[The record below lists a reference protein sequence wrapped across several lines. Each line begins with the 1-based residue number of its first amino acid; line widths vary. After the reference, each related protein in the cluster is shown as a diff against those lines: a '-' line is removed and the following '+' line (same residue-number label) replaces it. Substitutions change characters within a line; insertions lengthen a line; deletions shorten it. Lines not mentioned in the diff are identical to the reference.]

1 MSANRCGAFLMAT
14 ESRLGSDADR
24 GTIHPAIAFP
34 IPSAVCFE
42 SISKFVFLNN
52 SGEGVM
58 KTYAGILIGID
69 DYKFFQ
75 PLSYA
80 KQDAQGVK
88 NYLVEKAGFTPNRCV
103 LLTETASRRD
113 SHSPYPTRDNL
124 VWAIDDICRNRLHAG
139 DVLWFF
145 FSGYGVSW
153 EGEDYLMPIEGN
165 PEDIPGTGISMRSLY
180 STLQSCPAEQIVVF
194 LDMNRATG
202 TSADETI
209 GVDTISLAREMEI
222 PTVISCQHNQ
232 FSRETAALQHGFF
245 TTTLLEA
252 LKAGR
257 GHTLETLAQYMGDR
271 LPQLCEEHFRPA
283 QHPMFSVHPLVKFP
297 QPILPELGPSVPEQ
311 NWAAAVPLSAG
322 KANLEPSEETPPQNA
337 PPPTNQTVPPAIA
350 PPTTSSGNGVSTN
363 GDTNNAK
370 TSKPSQ
376 PPTATPKPPPPRE
389 EKSNTVGKLLFWGGI
404 LALILL
410 LGVLLRTI
418 LSVMQG
424 TTPEPQ
430 VVESLPTVTDEAPQA
445 METTTIP
452 PTQEQPE
459 AATTEDT
466 EAATPEDTE
475 AATTEDTEAV
485 TTEDTEAATTEDTE
499 AATSEDTEAA
509 TTEDTEAANAGDEE
523 AETTTAADDRT
534 QPLSATP
541 ASEGA
546 AERGDREPL
555 DRARLSLE
563 NTQASQFTQAI
574 AQARQVPENDPL
586 YDQAQEQITRWG
598 EVILDIA
605 MGRAKQG
612 NYEGAIAAAKLVPP
626 DREQLKA
633 QVQEVLPVWEQQ
645 YKLEQANRQRL
656 LEAQKLVK
664 PAQASTYS
672 KAIAIASQIPAGQPQ
687 YEQARALINRWS
699 DKIFDI
705 AQYRARRRRFSAA
718 IQAAQLIP
726 ENTTAYPAAQEAIEK
741 WEQRRR

>member
-1 MSANRCGAFLMAT
+1 
-14 ESRLGSDADR
+14 
-24 GTIHPAIAFP
+24 
-34 IPSAVCFE
+34 
-42 SISKFVFLNN
+42 
-52 SGEGVM
+52 M
-58 KTYAGILIGID
+58 KTYAGIFIGID

-80 KQDAQGVK
+80 KQDAQAVK
-88 NYLVEKAGFTPNRCV
+88 NYLVEKAGFTPDRCA
-103 LLTETASRRD
+103 LLTETASRGDR
-113 SHSPYPTRDNL
+113 HSPYPTRDNL

-257 GHTLETLAQYMGDR
+257 ANTLETLAQYMGDR
-271 LPQLCEEHFRPA
+271 LPQLCEEHFRPP
-283 QHPMFSVHPLVKFP
+283 QHPMFSVHPLVKFT
-297 QPILPELGPSVPEQ
+297 QPILPELGPTVPEQ
-311 NWAAAVPLSAG
+311 NWAATVPLSAG

-410 LGVLLRTI
+410 LGVLLRTL
-418 LSVMQG
+418 LSMMQG

-430 VVESLPTVTDEAPQA
+430 VVEPLPALRDEAPQA

-452 PTQEQPE
+452 PAQEQP
-459 AATTEDT
+459 
-466 EAATPEDTE
+466 
-475 AATTEDTEAV
+475 
-485 TTEDTEAATTEDTE
+485 
-499 AATSEDTEAA
+499 EAA

-546 AERGDREPL
+546 AESGDREPL

-586 YDQAQEQITRWG
+586 YDEAQEQITRWG

-687 YEQARALINRWS
+687 YEQARALIDRWS

-726 ENTTAYPAAQEAIEK
+726 ENTTAYPAAQDAIEK

>member
-1 MSANRCGAFLMAT
+1 M
-14 ESRLGSDADR
+14 
-24 GTIHPAIAFP
+24 
-34 IPSAVCFE
+34 
-42 SISKFVFLNN
+42 
-52 SGEGVM
+52 
-58 KTYAGILIGID
+58 
-69 DYKFFQ
+69 
-75 PLSYA
+75 
-80 KQDAQGVK
+80 
-88 NYLVEKAGFTPNRCV
+88 
-103 LLTETASRRD
+103 
-113 SHSPYPTRDNL
+113 
-124 VWAIDDICRNRLHAG
+124 
-139 DVLWFF
+139 
-145 FSGYGVSW
+145 
-153 EGEDYLMPIEGN
+153 
-165 PEDIPGTGISMRSLY
+165 
-180 STLQSCPAEQIVVF
+180 
-194 LDMNRATG
+194 
-202 TSADETI
+202 
-209 GVDTISLAREMEI
+209 
-222 PTVISCQHNQ
+222 
-232 FSRETAALQHGFF
+232 
-245 TTTLLEA
+245 
-252 LKAGR
+252 
-257 GHTLETLAQYMGDR
+257 
-271 LPQLCEEHFRPA
+271 
-283 QHPMFSVHPLVKFP
+283 
-297 QPILPELGPSVPEQ
+297 
-311 NWAAAVPLSAG
+311 
-322 KANLEPSEETPPQNA
+322 
-337 PPPTNQTVPPAIA
+337 
-350 PPTTSSGNGVSTN
+350 
-363 GDTNNAK
+363 
-370 TSKPSQ
+370 
-376 PPTATPKPPPPRE
+376 
-389 EKSNTVGKLLFWGGI
+389 
-404 LALILL
+404 
-410 LGVLLRTI
+410 
-418 LSVMQG
+418 MQG

-430 VVESLPTVTDEAPQA
+430 VVEPLPALRDEAPQA

-452 PTQEQPE
+452 PAQEQPE
-459 AATTEDT
+459 AA
-466 EAATPEDTE
+466 
-475 AATTEDTEAV
+475 

-499 AATSEDTEAA
+499 AATTEDTEAATTEDTEAANAGDEEAATTEDTEAATTEDTEAA

-546 AERGDREPL
+546 AESGDREPL

-586 YDQAQEQITRWG
+586 YDEAQEQITRWG

-687 YEQARALINRWS
+687 YEQARALIDRWS

-726 ENTTAYPAAQEAIEK
+726 ENTTAYPAAQDAIEK